1 MGLIDL
7 DLLVSYFSS
16 LGFTGLVIISFLEA
30 FIFPIPPDVFLI
42 PLVLV
47 DPANSLLYGFSA
59 TLSSSFGALVGYVI
73 GLKLGRPIAEKLLK
87 PSSIMKAEQ
96 VYRKYGLIAV
106 FVAAFSPIPF
116 KAFTIT
122 SGLLRLSNLA
132 GYFIVCL
139 AGRGVRLISEAVLI
153 GMWGREAVKL
163 VEENFTLISWISV
176 SLIIIATVIYMLYKR
191 YVHSPKSGTL
201 SI

>member
-106 FVAAFSPIPF
+106 FVAAFSPIP
-116 KAFTIT
+116 
-122 SGLLRLSNLA
+122 
-132 GYFIVCL
+132 
-139 AGRGVRLISEAVLI
+139 
-153 GMWGREAVKL
+153 
-163 VEENFTLISWISV
+163 
-176 SLIIIATVIYMLYKR
+176 
-191 YVHSPKSGTL
+191 
-201 SI
+201 